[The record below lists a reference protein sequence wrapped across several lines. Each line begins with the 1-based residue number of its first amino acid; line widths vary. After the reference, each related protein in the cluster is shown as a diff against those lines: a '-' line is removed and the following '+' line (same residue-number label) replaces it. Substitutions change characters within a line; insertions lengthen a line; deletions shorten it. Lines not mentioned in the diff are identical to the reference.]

1 MPNLVLCD
9 FDPQQRNLFRDY
21 LAAHPQVERIDT
33 ADEAAA
39 LRLVEADSAFAV
51 IPFWSAAPNP
61 QQLDAIRQ
69 FARRQIPVIVVLAPD
84 LPAAVKAAGIE
95 AGAID
100 CLAADAMPGRLLRLI
115 ELFTPRSD
123 TRSVD
128 LDSVG
133 PDSVGPRPA
142 ALDKRAEAGTDDGYL
157 LQSPAMQPVSDRLL
171 KIGRLSST
179 VLITGDTGVGKSSLA
194 RWIHEHSP
202 RRDAPF
208 REVACGSIPYH
219 LVESELFGHVRGSFT
234 GSDHDHEGKFSVARD
249 GTLLLDE
256 IDCLPLA
263 VQAKL
268 LRVVEQRC
276 FEKIGSHKTERF
288 RARLIAATNR
298 PLDELIAKGEFRPD
312 LYYRL
317 GVISLRIP
325 TLQERA
331 DAIVPLA
338 ISFASR
344 FAKAQGLSIDS
355 LSPAVI
361 NTLQNYPWPGNIR
374 ELRNAMEYAVAFASG
389 NQIRWS
395 DLPDE
400 IRYPERFQLTGHGV
414 AAPPP
419 VATPATATPGNRL
432 AGARKLA
439 EREMLLATLRATNNN
454 RTKAAAALG
463 VSRVTL
469 YKRMERLNISH
480 PKVEVSP

>member
-9 FDPQQRNLFRDY
+9 FDPQLRNLFRNY
-21 LAAHPQVERIDT
+21 LAAHPQVERIDAT
-33 ADEAAA
+33 DEAAA
-39 LRLVEADSAFAV
+39 LRLVEAGSAFAV
-51 IPFWSAAPNP
+51 VPFWSAAPNP
-61 QQLDAIRQ
+61 QQLDAVRQ
-69 FARRQIPVIVVLAPD
+69 FARRQVPVIVVLAPD

-100 CLAADAMPGRLLRLI
+100 CLAADAMPGRLLQLI

-123 TRSVD
+123 TRPVD
-128 LDSVG
+128 

-142 ALDKRAEAGTDDGYL
+142 ELDKRAEAGTDDGYL

-171 KIGRLSST
+171 KISRLSST

-219 LVESELFGHVRGSFT
+219 LVESELFGHLRGSFT

-298 PLDELIAKGEFRPD
+298 PLDQLIAKGDFRPD

-344 FAKAQGLSIDS
+344 FAKAQGLTIDS

-361 NTLQNYPWPGNIR
+361 NTLQNYAWPGNIR

-400 IRYPERFQLTGHGV
+400 IRYPERFQLTGPSV
-414 AAPPP
+414 AVPP
-419 VATPATATPGNRL
+419 VADHPPATPGNQL

-463 VSRVTL
+463 VSRMTL
-469 YKRMERLNISH
+469 YKRMERLNISN